1 MTPLK
6 RKLRAIIF
14 TDIVGY
20 TILSAKD
27 EETAYKLVKKQ
38 REILK
43 PIVKEHEG
51 EWLKEEGDGLLL
63 SFPSSKKAVNCAI
76 QIQFAVKNVDE
87 LNLRIGIHQGD
98 IIIEDRDVFGDD
110 VNIASRIE
118 PFAAA
123 GGIAVSQKIQQDLSS
138 NPEFKFK
145 FIDKPKLKGVQQ
157 EVSIYCI
164 ISHGLPES
172 KKSQVKAKIEPKK
185 KYYKEVLISTL
196 FGIILFSYLPQF
208 FQSGDLQFFQSSFS
222 RSTNLIN
229 PVTGKLKSTIHSD
242 EILRELQIADSL
254 LSTNTESKL
263 NMELKI
269 QGVTEVN
276 GAPIDEYIKSV
287 ALSENLEAITTAEIL
302 LNEDSLQGDYY
313 SLRGMAYFQRAKLLN
328 DSEEMMAI
336 SKRDLAIAVESKNI
350 NVNYIARA
358 YMTLSDIYLIEDELQ
373 KADKAIKKALR
384 ANKKI
389 NGVRERLKNINR
401 LKLQ

>member
-1 MTPLK
+1 M
-6 RKLRAIIF
+6 
-14 TDIVGY
+14 GY

-145 FIDKPKLKGVQQ
+145 FIDTPNLKGVQQ
-157 EVSIYCI
+157 EVSVYCI
-164 ISHGLPES
+164 ISHGLPQA
-172 KKSQVKAKIEPKK
+172 KKSDVQAKVEPKK
-185 KYYKEVLISTL
+185 KYAKDILISSL

-208 FQSGDLQFFQSSFS
+208 FTSGDFQFFQSSFS
-222 RSTNLIN
+222 RTSNLKN
-229 PVTGKLKSTIHSD
+229 PVTGELKSTKHNKD
-242 EILRELQIADSL
+242 ILIELHTADSL
-254 LSTNTESKL
+254 LL
-263 NMELKI
+263 
-269 QGVTEVN
+269 
-276 GAPIDEYIKSV
+276 IKG
-287 ALSENLEAITTAEIL
+287 LSENLEIITTADIL
-302 LNEDSLQGDYY
+302 INEDSLQGDYY
-313 SLRGMAYFQRAKLLN
+313 SLRGIAYFQRAKLLN
-328 DSEEMMAI
+328 DSAEIIAK
-336 SKRDLAIAVESKNI
+336 SKRDLDLAIESKNI
-350 NVNYIARA
+350 NINYIARA
-358 YMTLSDIYLIEDELQ
+358 YMTLSDIYLLENKLQ
-373 KADKAIKKALR
+373 KADKAIKNALR
-384 ANKKI
+384 ANKKLS
-389 NGVRERLKNINR
+389 GVRERLKNINR
-401 LKLQ
+401 IKLQ